1 MNWKYENGR
10 IYWVDEKDELM
21 AETTYVFRSKAEVNI
36 DYTYVN
42 PLLRGQGVAGK
53 MMEVVA
59 EYLRKNSLKTTATCS
74 YANAWLKKNKDLYSD
89 IISRDIDHEA
99 VSCNIDRKHSSE

>member
-1 MNWKYENGR
+1 
-10 IYWVDEKDELM
+10 
-21 AETTYVFRSKAEVNI
+21 
-36 DYTYVN
+36 
-42 PLLRGQGVAGK
+42 
-53 MMEVVA
+53 MEVVA